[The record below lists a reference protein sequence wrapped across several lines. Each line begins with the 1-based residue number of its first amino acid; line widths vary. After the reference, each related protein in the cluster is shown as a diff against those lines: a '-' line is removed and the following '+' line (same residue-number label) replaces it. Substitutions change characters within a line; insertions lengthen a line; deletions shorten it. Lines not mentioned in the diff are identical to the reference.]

1 MASRSVSPL
10 PVLVAAVIRLLTDHP
25 RSIEELA
32 DGLVGEGLRLGPE
45 AVEYVEDLFDEA
57 DELHQ
62 VVALVN
68 DERLFWPPALLSG
81 AVFTHV
87 VTEPEV
93 VHDLLLPTPDLLP
106 LRLLL
111 SLAGDAVPVAGG
123 SELRTAMAGFDDE
136 LLALR
141 GVPVGLVDDEA
152 WLLTPGWF
160 TGADIAAGDTVVV
173 EVVVGV
179 VRISRC
185 EVATFEELRAA
196 RVRNLVHDLALGA
209 EPAGAHEI
217 DVLVASAIDAE
228 PTSFT
233 EPMPP
238 LGELLEQRGF
248 TIQGDYLCPPGVDL
262 RAQRGAARVQRI
274 IEVHRLD
281 RDGAE
286 TVVVLTDL
294 VDTTRALQDTLS
306 GDAGGVSHALVEA
319 LIGADATDEPRT
331 PGAARPSGRPTVR
344 TALDR
349 LARPE
354 VTEVAAVEVLGLRI
368 VDAPALELTAEL
380 LEPMVSRQAR
390 PAVRWLRAKAQERAG
405 RVLDA
410 EASLEAAYSLDPQ
423 WAHVLQDLARFASDR
438 GDVERG
444 ISLLHRAGVDADD
457 RLLRLLEDNRP
468 PDRSDLGRN
477 DPCWCGSGRR
487 YKACHRGRERLDLPA
502 RASWL
507 YNKAWMHLVDG
518 PGRNLLLDVAQTW
531 AGDRDERR
539 LVTAAG
545 EDVVIDLTLFE
556 GGVFA
561 DFVAARGML
570 LPDDERLLAEQW
582 LLVQRSVH
590 EIESVRRDRGF
601 TARDIR
607 TGDRHEVSERL
618 ASRQMKVGDL
628 LLMRLVPDGRDTV
641 IFGGIESV
649 DLARRDFLVSLLDS
663 HPDPVTLV
671 EFIAAMHAPP
681 TMLNA
686 DGGELVIC
694 EARLRLPDPDAVAAW
709 LDVRLVRVDDDVTT
723 RTWHERVDT
732 PGGPSIRASATLSGD
747 ELVLFTMSEERFDA
761 LLDALR
767 EARPEVEILEQ
778 ERRTTDDL
786 TESGTLGSGAG
797 SMIDPRE
804 ADPELAAALADYV
817 RGYEQR
823 WLDESIPALGG
834 VTPRE
839 AAADPTRRDDLVR
852 LLDSFPDDHGDPGQM
867 SATRLRANLGL
878 A

>member
-1 MASRSVSPL
+1 MASRSVTPL
-10 PVLVAAVIRLLTDHP
+10 HVLVAAVIRLLAERP
-25 RSIEELA
+25 RSVEELA
-32 DGLVGEGLRLGPE
+32 EGLVGEGLRLGPDP
-45 AVEYVEDLFDEA
+45 VEYVEDLFDEA

-62 VVALVN
+62 VVSLVD

-87 VTEPEV
+87 VTESEV
-93 VHDLLLPTPDLLP
+93 VHDLLLATPDLLP
-106 LRLLL
+106 LGLLM
-111 SLAGDAVPVAGG
+111 SPDRDAVRVADG
-123 SELRTAMAGFDDE
+123 SELHTAMVGLDDD
-136 LLALR
+136 LLARR
-141 GVPVGLVDDEA
+141 GVPVGVVDDYA

-160 TGADIAAGDTVVV
+160 TGAGIADGDTIVVDVV
-173 EVVVGV
+173 EGR
-179 VRISRC
+179 VRISR
-185 EVATFEELRAA
+185 AKAAPFDELRAVRA
-196 RVRNLVHDLALGA
+196 RALVHDLAVDTDA
-209 EPAGAHEI
+209 AGAHEI
-217 DVLVASAIDAE
+217 DVLVASAIAAE
-228 PTSFT
+228 PTLFT
-233 EPMPP
+233 EPLPP
-238 LGELLEQRGF
+238 LGELFEHGGF

-262 RAQRGAARVQRI
+262 RAQRNAARVQRI
-274 IEVHRLD
+274 VAVHSLAQD
-281 RDGAE
+281 EAE
-286 TVVVLTDL
+286 TVIVLTDL
-294 VDTTRALQDTLS
+294 VSTTRALQDSLL
-306 GDAGGVSHALVEA
+306 GGGGVPDGLVDVLIEA
-319 LIGADATDEPRT
+319 VTSDEQAPVA
-331 PGAARPSGRPTVR
+331 PARPRGRLTVR
-344 TALDR
+344 SALDR
-349 LARPE
+349 LAVPE
-354 VTEVAAVEVLGLRI
+354 VAAAAAVEVLGLRV
-368 VDAPALELTAEL
+368 VDASALELTAEL

-423 WAHVLQDLARFASDR
+423 WAPVLADLARFASDR

-444 ISLLHRAGVDADD
+444 ISLLHRAGVDTDD

-518 PGRNLLLDVAQTW
+518 PGRILHLEVAQTW
-531 AGDRDERR
+531 AGDHDPRR
-539 LVTAAG
+539 LVEAFG

-561 DFVAARGML
+561 DFLTTRGVL

-582 LLVQRSVH
+582 LLVERSVH
-590 EIESVRRDRGF
+590 EVESVRRDRGF

-618 ASRQMKVGDL
+618 ATRQMTVGDL

-641 IFGGIESV
+641 IFGGIETV
-649 DLARRDFLVSLLDS
+649 DLARRESLVALLDS
-663 HPDPVTLV
+663 EPEPVPLV

-694 EARLRLPDPDAVAAW
+694 QARLRLPDPDAVAAW
-709 LDVRLVRVDDDVTT
+709 LDVRLVRDDDDVMT
-723 RTWHERVDT
+723 RTWHERVDSA
-732 PGGPSIRASATLSGD
+732 GGSSIRASVTLEDD

-797 SMIDPRE
+797 SMIDPRG